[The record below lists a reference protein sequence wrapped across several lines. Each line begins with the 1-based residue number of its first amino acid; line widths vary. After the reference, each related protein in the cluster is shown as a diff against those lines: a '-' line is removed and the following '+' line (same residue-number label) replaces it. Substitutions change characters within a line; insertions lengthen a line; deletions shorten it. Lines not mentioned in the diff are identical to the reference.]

1 MYRFIVIK
9 KKNIFSSLIV
19 FVIILFLL
27 FSFYYIYTDNKNSQ
41 NTVANININ
50 EEISLDLNGDG
61 EKETLEVN
69 QEKNTY
75 VVKVKTASKDYI
87 LHPSDNSKI
96 LGEYTPNWPLRV
108 NTIDL
113 SRDGIPE
120 IIIRTFKD
128 NKPINY
134 IFTWNK
140 DNFFNIYTSS
150 NNILGILDSNN
161 SRTPKILSI
170 SSSEGNS
177 STNSYIFNRRTL
189 KDTTFSKTNV
199 PNLNLVQ
206 SFIDLIES
214 PYELSD
220 APNIF
225 SSTIDSNELGL
236 LWNLYKDTYNYSF
249 QNGYFYD
256 SIWDD
261 SGNIT
266 TINWCLSFE
275 EVKKLDSLAEKK
287 ELFLYL
293 TIEIDSYNELKI
305 SSIKKN
311 YNISKFHKS

>member
-1 MYRFIVIK
+1 MSKFIVIK
-9 KKNIFSSLIV
+9 KKSIFSSLIV
-19 FVIILFLL
+19 FLIVLFLL
-27 FSFYYIYTDNKNSQ
+27 FSFYYIYRDNKNSQ
-41 NTVANININ
+41 NTVANINTN
-50 EEISLDLNGDG
+50 TETSLDLNGDG
-61 EKETLEVN
+61 EKETLEVI

-87 LHPSDNSKI
+87 LQPSDNSKI
-96 LGEYTPNWPLRV
+96 LGEFSPNWPLRF
-108 NTIDL
+108 NTLDL

-120 IIIRTFKD
+120 IIITTFKD

-140 DNFFNIYTSS
+140 DDFFNIYTSS

-177 STNSYIFNRRTL
+177 STNSYIFNGKSL

-206 SFIDLIES
+206 SFIDLIEY

-220 APNIF
+220 APDIF

-236 LWNLYKDTYNYSF
+236 LWNLYKDTYTYSF

-275 EVKKLDSLAEKK
+275 EVNKLDSSAEKK

-293 TIEIDSYNELKI
+293 TIEVDSSNQLKI

-311 YNISKFHKS
+311 L